1 MASEDERPFQL
12 PRPEQLE
19 ALSPDQVVAVVLRLA
34 MELSVLRDRLR
45 THEQLLAEHNL
56 LSPESVDSYLPS
68 KEEATARMDAGRR
81 LIEQIIS
88 DLST

>member
-1 MASEDERPFQL
+1 MALEDDRPFQL

-56 LSPESVDSYLPS
+56 LSPESVDGYSPS
-68 KEEATARMDAGRR
+68 REEAAARMDAGRK
-81 LIEQIIS
+81 LIEQIIG
-88 DLST
+88 DLSS